1 MAQNQANCHEFPR
14 IAANSRQFGAEK
26 LALFDQ
32 EAEAARAAGTAAADV
47 APPPCTYVFVFENE
61 HRNEEA
67 AERNHHAKVAAAGA
81 IRAGPKV
88 LTQNEPNCGGFWR
101 IYASL

>member
-1 MAQNQANCHEFPR
+1 MALC
-14 IAANSRQFGAEK
+14 
-26 LALFDQ
+26 DQ
-32 EAEAARAAGTAAADV
+32 EAEAARAAGKVAADV

-81 IRAGPKV
+81 IRAGPKKM
-88 LTQNEPNCGGFWR
+88 TQNEPNSGEFTPNFD
-101 IYASL
+101 